1 MEFRFRKRLRLF
13 PGAWINLSK
22 SGASLSVGG
31 HGLTANIGK
40 GGIQETMGLPGLW
53 SDLSHKAPTNR
64 NQPQGGRPARNT
76 DVAQARTL
84 VLAVRRLAG
93 IGGASFLL
101 RHFCWRI
108 VRFLLNDNAHWTLL
122 ALALSKA
129 RSLGWQTS
137 LIASMPLSA
146 ENTRR

>member
-1 MEFRFRKRLRLF
+1 MGFRFRKRLRLF

-40 GGIQETMGLPGLW
+40 GGIQETMGLPGSGLTYRT
-53 SDLSHKAPTNR
+53 KRRPNR
-64 NQPQGGRPARNT
+64 NQPQGGCPARNI
-76 DVAQARTL
+76 DVAQAGIL

-93 IGGASFLL
+93 IGEASFLL

-108 VRFLLNDNAHWTLL
+108 VRFLLNDNAH
-122 ALALSKA
+122 
-129 RSLGWQTS
+129 
-137 LIASMPLSA
+137 
-146 ENTRR
+146 